1 MAISR
6 LSSWTRC
13 FWRMMTTSEAVQVAA
28 ASNSSSTGDGAAFA
42 SPSTRIAGRPVAL
55 PSNCSS
61 CSQRIVTAAVLAN
74 SVTAPRGKADVQPVP
89 AQRVHAMILEQPVER
104 RAVMQLETEDSVQ
117 PEAGTSWI
125 GPAAVAA
132 CHRQPAAD
140 VRDGDLLVGSESPE
154 HFEVADVG
162 IGTVEQTD
170 LGRGPQSDAIRE
182 EIADVQ
188 RGSQDQLP
196 RSSEVDA
203 AAHAESEQA
212 DARST
217 VCRILR
223 RHELLCGR
231 SLSDEHTCH
240 ERQRSNSYS
249 GHAPLFRQ
257 FTARPARCLC
267 DGRRCARSPRSRT
280 PQWLRWPTRG
290 GECRSNPR
298 SPPPA

>member
-28 ASNSSSTGDGAAFA
+28 ASNSSSTGDVAAFA
-42 SPSTRIAGRPVAL
+42 SPSTRIAGCPVAL

-61 CSQRIVTAAVLAN
+61 CSQRIVTAAVLTN
-74 SVTAPRGKADVQPVP
+74 SVTAPRGEADVQPVP

-140 VRDGDLLVGSESPE
+140 V
-154 HFEVADVG
+154 
-162 IGTVEQTD
+162 
-170 LGRGPQSDAIRE
+170 
-182 EIADVQ
+182 Q

-223 RHELLCGR
+223 RNELLCGR

>member
-28 ASNSSSTGDGAAFA
+28 ASNSSSTGDAAAFA

-61 CSQRIVTAAVLAN
+61 CSQRIVTAAVLTN
-74 SVTAPRGKADVQPVP
+74 SVTAPRGEADVQPVP

-140 VRDGDLLVGSESPE
+140 VRGGDLLVGGESPE

-162 IGTVEQTD
+162 IGTVEQT
-170 LGRGPQSDAIRE
+170 
-182 EIADVQ
+182 
-188 RGSQDQLP
+188 
-196 RSSEVDA
+196 
-203 AAHAESEQA
+203 

-257 FTARPARCLC
+257 FTARPARCPC